1 MKKLLILVLTLCFL
15 TSTFFCGNALEQK
28 YHKHDDIS
36 LSSLQNMP
44 PWIAFTSVA
53 LGGFKSLF
61 VNVLWVRIFD
71 LQEQDRYFELL
82 QMANWLTD
90 LQPNMT
96 NTWKFQ
102 AWNIAYNI
110 LARFTNPDDRFRWLK
125 QGIAILR
132 DKAIV
137 YNPKTVELY
146 TELGSL
152 FELKMTLDHDVY
164 HLSYKKLWAL
174 EMTKLM
180 GGTVLDYK
188 KYLSLPETVEELTTK
203 PKNLKLLAQ
212 LKDTGFVFPDDF
224 KSLLFAGKPI
234 AQKQLSIIRNYYDA
248 FTEISLFLRRDKMK
262 KEYKM
267 DVSYMN
273 DLEIKYGT
281 LDWRLPYAHAVYWGQ
296 KAVDVAGDKINFPA
310 ERVLYQSLSLGVLNG
325 EFVMWPDGSV
335 FIVPNFKLIKPL
347 KNHFLEVSVKCGF
360 DFIKAPF
367 RFFLEDAVQLLYLKG
382 DYAEALTFYEDLSS
396 RFEGYSQT
404 MEQFVVAK
412 IMKEEKLGADKNA
425 LLVYLMR
432 KYLWWTVIAKSNANN
447 QDIAGY
453 ADGFGKLAKT
463 LAQAMSKD
471 ISAVREEALKFYSI
485 DKYGVNLSDKLKK
498 ITI

>member
-1 MKKLLILVLTLCFL
+1 MKKLLILILTLCFL
-15 TSTFFCGNALEQK
+15 TSTFFCGHALDKKYQK
-28 YHKHDDIS
+28 QDDVSI
-36 LSSLQNMP
+36 SSLQNMP

-71 LQEQDRYFELL
+71 LQEKDRYFELL

-102 AWNIAYNI
+102 AWNISYNI
-110 LARFTNPDDRFRWLK
+110 LARFTDPDDRFRWLK
-125 QGIAILR
+125 QGISILR

-137 YNPKTVELY
+137 YNPKNVELY
-146 TELGSL
+146 TELASL

-174 EMTKLM
+174 DMTKLI
-180 GGTVLDYK
+180 GDTVLDYK
-188 KYLSLPETVEELTTK
+188 KYLSLPKTVEELASR
-203 PKNLKLLAQ
+203 PKNLKLIAQ
-212 LKDTGFVFPDDF
+212 LKDTDFIFPYDYQA
-224 KSLLFAGKPI
+224 LLFANKPLS
-234 AQKQLSIIRNYYDA
+234 QKQVSIIRNYYDA
-248 FTEISLFLRRDKMK
+248 FIEISLFLRREKME

-273 DLEIKYGT
+273 DLEIKFGT

-296 KAVDVAGDKINFPA
+296 KAVDAAGAKINFQA

-347 KNHFLEVSVKCGF
+347 REHFIAVSEKCGF

-367 RFFLEDAVQLLYLKG
+367 KFFLEDAVLLFYLKG
-382 DYAEALTFYEDLSS
+382 DDVNASMFYQDLST

-404 MEQFVVAK
+404 MEQFIVAK
-412 IMKEEKLGADKNA
+412 IMHEENLNNDKDQ

-432 KYLWWTVIAKSNANN
+432 KYIWWSVISSSNTNN
-447 QDIAGY
+447 ADITGY
-453 ADGFGKLAKT
+453 ALGFGKLAKT
-463 LAQAMSKD
+463 LANALNKD
-471 ISAVREEALKFYSI
+471 IVKVKDTALTFYTI
-485 DKYGVNLSDKLKK
+485 DKYGANLVDKLKK
-498 ITI
+498 IKI